1 MKIENR
7 VIVELDRED
16 EKHLFIPKEA
26 EGFNVEGYVGFFG
39 ELESIEVEE
48 GNNVFYVKD
57 GCLISNKKG
66 TLLVAAKGAK
76 IPSDGSV
83 KRIFNFAFNMLESV
97 KGEVRIPEGVE
108 EIGVRAFGGTD
119 IEKLYIPASVKTIYE
134 GFFLQ
139 KLDTHPE
146 IIVDENDPCYYAE
159 GGCLIE
165 RETMSVVAVFGD
177 EIVIPEGVKRL
188 GAGTVCFYGFK
199 KIVFPASLEEI
210 DKANFAMIGSPEFL
224 VPGNSYAEK
233 YLRDQKLPYTHTK

>member
-1 MKIENR
+1 MKIENH
-7 VIVELDRED
+7 VIVEFDKED

-26 EGFNVEGYVGFFG
+26 EGFAVDGYVGFFG
-39 ELESIEVEE
+39 ELESVEVEE
-48 GNNVFYVKD
+48 GNSLFHVKD
-57 GCLISNKKG
+57 NCLISNKKG
-66 TLLVAAKGAK
+66 TLIVAAKGAK

-108 EIGVRAFGGTD
+108 EIGARAFGGTD

-146 IIVDENDPCYYAE
+146 IVVDENNPCYYTE

-165 RETMSVVAVFGD
+165 RDTMSVVAVYGD

-188 GAGTVCFYGFK
+188 GAGTVCFYAFK
-199 KIVFPASLEEI
+199 KIVFPASLTEI
-210 DKANFAMIGSPEFL
+210 DKVNFAMIGSPEFL
-224 VPGNSYAEK
+224 VPENSYAES
-233 YLRDQKLPYTHTK
+233 YLKEQKLPYAYKK